1 MADEMAPPTLLY
13 VVGPPA
19 VGKMTVGQEIA
30 ARTGLRVLHN
40 HQTIDLVLPFFEF
53 GSPPFGR
60 LVYEFRRRLIE
71 EIAASAL
78 PGLIFT
84 FVWAFDQP
92 GDQKVLEQYAEPFRA
107 RGGRVLYVEL
117 EASQQER
124 LRRNLCASRLD
135 AKPSKRDLE
144 ASRRNLLELDA
155 KYCLSSGG
163 QFDARDDYLR
173 LDTTNTAADQVAERV
188 IDHFQLTRQP
198 GARSRTAGT
207 GRIA

>member
-1 MADEMAPPTLLY
+1 MTDELAPQPPTLLFI
-13 VVGPPA
+13 VGPPA

-30 ARTGLRVLHN
+30 AKTGLRVFHN

-71 EIAASAL
+71 EVAASDL

-84 FVWAFDQP
+84 YVWAFDQP
-92 GDQKVLEQYAEPFRA
+92 DDQEALEQHAQPFRT

-124 LRRNLCASRLD
+124 LRRNQCASRLT

-144 ASRRNLLELDA
+144 ASRRNLLDLDA
-155 KYCLSSGG
+155 KYRLNSGG

-173 LDTTNTAADQVAERV
+173 IETTHTPPRQAAMQV
-188 IDHFQLTRQP
+188 IDHFALTMTC
-198 GARSRTAGT
+198 GA
-207 GRIA
+207 